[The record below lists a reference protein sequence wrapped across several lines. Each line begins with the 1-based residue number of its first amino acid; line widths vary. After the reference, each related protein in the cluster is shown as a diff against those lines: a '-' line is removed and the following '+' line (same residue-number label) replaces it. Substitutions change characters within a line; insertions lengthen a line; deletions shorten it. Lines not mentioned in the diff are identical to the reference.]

1 MFNGV
6 NSAENASRPTPSSL
20 RNTER
25 LSPENVVSLDQF
37 RINNS
42 RTAYRGVFRAAYI
55 PFPLFSSIGVARPVS
70 RISLSLPLSAATRER
85 TFFFFFFFLV
95 VYDEGEGE
103 TKGSGGNSVVPWPSS
118 SQTNGIGTN
127 EAGSPLIPKRE
138 MRMEVVR
145 EIIPYTH
152 VPCGVSMRKI
162 DFFKAPR
169 PQFLTRFLIGN
180 DIPRRASPSGRG
192 RARGNNTQDRFSS
205 CFFPSVF
212 HPPIRVNNDTRASD
226 HIKFSYFFYQCFVR
240 GILIIVEDLSKRNR
254 ML

>member
-1 MFNGV
+1 MPADPCRLLSVTRRG
-6 NSAENASRPTPSSL
+6 SALKTSFPSISFALTTREPLIEGCSAPRISASL
-20 RNTER
+20 
-25 LSPENVVSLDQF
+25 
-37 RINNS
+37 
-42 RTAYRGVFRAAYI
+42 
-55 PFPLFSSIGVARPVS
+55 LFSSIGVARPVS
-70 RISLSLPLSAATRER
+70 RISLFFCLPLRER
-85 TFFFFFFFLV
+85 EDKFLLLLLLV
-95 VYDEGEGE
+95 VYDEGEE
-103 TKGSGGNSVVPWPSS
+103 ERKGSGGNSVVPRPSS

-192 RARGNNTQDRFSS
+192 NNTQDRFSS
-205 CFFPSVF
+205 RFSPPFFSSPYPS
-212 HPPIRVNNDTRASD
+212 
-226 HIKFSYFFYQCFVR
+226 
-240 GILIIVEDLSKRNR
+240 
-254 ML
+254 

>member
-1 MFNGV
+1 MGWTRRKMPADPCRLLSV
-6 NSAENASRPTPSSL
+6 TRRGSALKTSFPSISFALTTREPLIEGCSAPRISASL
-20 RNTER
+20 
-25 LSPENVVSLDQF
+25 
-37 RINNS
+37 
-42 RTAYRGVFRAAYI
+42 
-55 PFPLFSSIGVARPVS
+55 LFSSIGVARPVS
-70 RISLSLPLSAATRER
+70 RISLFFCLPLRER
-85 TFFFFFFFLV
+85 EDKFLLLLLLV
-95 VYDEGEGE
+95 VYDEGEE
-103 TKGSGGNSVVPWPSS
+103 ERKGSGGNSVVPRPSS

-192 RARGNNTQDRFSS
+192 NNTQDRFSS
-205 CFFPSVF
+205 RFSPPLFSSPYPSW
-212 HPPIRVNNDTRASD
+212 S
-226 HIKFSYFFYQCFVR
+226 
-240 GILIIVEDLSKRNR
+240 
-254 ML
+254 

>member
-1 MFNGV
+1 MPADPRRLLSVTRRG
-6 NSAENASRPTPSSL
+6 SALKTSFPSISFALTTREPLIEGCSAPRISASL
-20 RNTER
+20 
-25 LSPENVVSLDQF
+25 
-37 RINNS
+37 
-42 RTAYRGVFRAAYI
+42 
-55 PFPLFSSIGVARPVS
+55 LFSSIGVARPVS
-70 RISLSLPLSAATRER
+70 RISLFFCLPLRER
-85 TFFFFFFFLV
+85 EEKFLLLLLLV
-95 VYDEGEGE
+95 VYDEGEE
-103 TKGSGGNSVVPWPSS
+103 ERKGSGGNSVVPRPSS

-192 RARGNNTQDRFSS
+192 NNTQDRFSS
-205 CFFPSVF
+205 RFSPPLFSSPYPS
-212 HPPIRVNNDTRASD
+212 
-226 HIKFSYFFYQCFVR
+226 
-240 GILIIVEDLSKRNR
+240 
-254 ML
+254 

>member
-1 MFNGV
+1 MGWTRRKMPADPRRLLSV
-6 NSAENASRPTPSSL
+6 TRRGSALKTSFPSISFALTTREPLIEGCSAPRISASL
-20 RNTER
+20 
-25 LSPENVVSLDQF
+25 L
-37 RINNS
+37 
-42 RTAYRGVFRAAYI
+42 
-55 PFPLFSSIGVARPVS
+55 FPSIGVARPVS
-70 RISLSLPLSAATRER
+70 RISLFFCLPLRER
-85 TFFFFFFFLV
+85 EEKFLLLLLLLV
-95 VYDEGEGE
+95 VYDEGEE
-103 TKGSGGNSVVPWPSS
+103 ERKGSGGNSVVPRPSS

-192 RARGNNTQDRFSS
+192 NNTQDRFSS
-205 CFFPSVF
+205 RFSPPLFSSPYPS
-212 HPPIRVNNDTRASD
+212 
-226 HIKFSYFFYQCFVR
+226 
-240 GILIIVEDLSKRNR
+240 
-254 ML
+254 

>member
-1 MFNGV
+1 MPADPRRLLSVTRRG
-6 NSAENASRPTPSSL
+6 SALKTSFPSISFALTTREPLIEGCSAPRISASL
-20 RNTER
+20 
-25 LSPENVVSLDQF
+25 
-37 RINNS
+37 
-42 RTAYRGVFRAAYI
+42 
-55 PFPLFSSIGVARPVS
+55 LFSSIGVARPVS
-70 RISLSLPLSAATRER
+70 RISLFFCLPLRER
-85 TFFFFFFFLV
+85 EDKFLLLLLLV
-95 VYDEGEGE
+95 VYDEGEE
-103 TKGSGGNSVVPWPSS
+103 ERKGSGGNSVVPRPSS

-192 RARGNNTQDRFSS
+192 NNTQDRFSS
-205 CFFPSVF
+205 RFSPPLFSSPYPS
-212 HPPIRVNNDTRASD
+212 
-226 HIKFSYFFYQCFVR
+226 
-240 GILIIVEDLSKRNR
+240 
-254 ML
+254 

>member
-1 MFNGV
+1 MPADPRRLLSVTRRG
-6 NSAENASRPTPSSL
+6 SALKTSFPSISFAL
-20 RNTER
+20 TTRE
-25 LSPENVVSLDQF
+25 
-37 RINNS
+37 
-42 RTAYRGVFRAAYI
+42 
-55 PFPLFSSIGVARPVS
+55 PLIEGSSAP
-70 RISLSLPLSAATRER
+70 RISLSLYFPRSEWLVQCLEFLSLPLSAATRER

-103 TKGSGGNSVVPWPSS
+103 TKRSGGNSVVPWPSS

-192 RARGNNTQDRFSS
+192 RGQR
-205 CFFPSVF
+205 
-212 HPPIRVNNDTRASD
+212 
-226 HIKFSYFFYQCFVR
+226 K
-240 GILIIVEDLSKRNR
+240 
-254 ML
+254 

>member
-1 MFNGV
+1 MPADPRRLLSVTRRG
-6 NSAENASRPTPSSL
+6 SALKTSFPSISFALTTREPLIEGCSAPRISASL
-20 RNTER
+20 
-25 LSPENVVSLDQF
+25 
-37 RINNS
+37 
-42 RTAYRGVFRAAYI
+42 
-55 PFPLFSSIGVARPVS
+55 LFSSIGVARPVS
-70 RISLSLPLSAATRER
+70 RISLFFCLPLRER
-85 TFFFFFFFLV
+85 EDKFLLLLLLV
-95 VYDEGEGE
+95 VYDEGEE
-103 TKGSGGNSVVPWPSS
+103 ERKGSGGNSVVPRPSS

-192 RARGNNTQDRFSS
+192 NNTQDRFSS
-205 CFFPSVF
+205 RFS
-212 HPPIRVNNDTRASD
+212 PPL
-226 HIKFSYFFYQCFVR
+226 FSSPYP
-240 GILIIVEDLSKRNR
+240 N
-254 ML
+254 

>member
-1 MFNGV
+1 MPADPRRLLSVTRRG
-6 NSAENASRPTPSSL
+6 SALKTSFPSISFALTTREPLIEGCSAPRISASL
-20 RNTER
+20 
-25 LSPENVVSLDQF
+25 
-37 RINNS
+37 
-42 RTAYRGVFRAAYI
+42 
-55 PFPLFSSIGVARPVS
+55 LFSSIGVARPVS
-70 RISLSLPLSAATRER
+70 RISLFFCLPLRER
-85 TFFFFFFFLV
+85 EDKFLLLLLLLLV
-95 VYDEGEGE
+95 VYDEGEE
-103 TKGSGGNSVVPWPSS
+103 ERKGSGGNSVVPRPSS

-192 RARGNNTQDRFSS
+192 NNTQDRFSS
-205 CFFPSVF
+205 RFSPPLFSSPHPS
-212 HPPIRVNNDTRASD
+212 
-226 HIKFSYFFYQCFVR
+226 
-240 GILIIVEDLSKRNR
+240 
-254 ML
+254 

>member
-1 MFNGV
+1 MPADPRRLLSVTRRG
-6 NSAENASRPTPSSL
+6 SALKTSFPSISFALTTREPLIEGCSAPRISASL
-20 RNTER
+20 
-25 LSPENVVSLDQF
+25 
-37 RINNS
+37 
-42 RTAYRGVFRAAYI
+42 
-55 PFPLFSSIGVARPVS
+55 LFSSIGVARPVS
-70 RISLSLPLSAATRER
+70 RISLFFCLPLRER
-85 TFFFFFFFLV
+85 EDKFLLLLLV
-95 VYDEGEGE
+95 VYDEGEE
-103 TKGSGGNSVVPWPSS
+103 ERKGSGGNSVVPRPSS

-192 RARGNNTQDRFSS
+192 NNTQDRFSS
-205 CFFPSVF
+205 RFSPPLFSSPYPS
-212 HPPIRVNNDTRASD
+212 
-226 HIKFSYFFYQCFVR
+226 
-240 GILIIVEDLSKRNR
+240 
-254 ML
+254 

>member
-1 MFNGV
+1 MPADPRRLLSVTRRG
-6 NSAENASRPTPSSL
+6 SALKTSFPSISFALTTREPLIEGCSAPRISASL
-20 RNTER
+20 
-25 LSPENVVSLDQF
+25 
-37 RINNS
+37 
-42 RTAYRGVFRAAYI
+42 
-55 PFPLFSSIGVARPVS
+55 LFSSIGVARPVS
-70 RISLSLPLSAATRER
+70 RISLFFCLPLRER
-85 TFFFFFFFLV
+85 EDKFLLLLLLV
-95 VYDEGEGE
+95 VYDEGEE
-103 TKGSGGNSVVPWPSS
+103 ERKGSGGNSVVPRPSS

-192 RARGNNTQDRFSS
+192 NNTQDRFSS
-205 CFFPSVF
+205 RFS
-212 HPPIRVNNDTRASD
+212 PPL
-226 HIKFSYFFYQCFVR
+226 FSPPYT
-240 GILIIVEDLSKRNR
+240 S
-254 ML
+254 

>member
-42 RTAYRGVFRAAYI
+42 RTAYRGVLRAAYI
-55 PFPLFSSIGVARPVS
+55 RLPFIFLGVARPVS
-70 RISLSLPLSAATRER
+70 RISLFFCLPLRER
-85 TFFFFFFFLV
+85 EEKFLLLLLLV
-95 VYDEGEGE
+95 VYDEGEE
-103 TKGSGGNSVVPWPSS
+103 ERKGSGGNSVVPRPSS

-192 RARGNNTQDRFSS
+192 NNTQDRFSS
-205 CFFPSVF
+205 RFSPPLFSPPYPS
-212 HPPIRVNNDTRASD
+212 
-226 HIKFSYFFYQCFVR
+226 
-240 GILIIVEDLSKRNR
+240 
-254 ML
+254 

>member
-1 MFNGV
+1 MPADPRRLLSVTRRG
-6 NSAENASRPTPSSL
+6 SALKTSFPSISFALTTREPLIEGCSAPRISASL
-20 RNTER
+20 
-25 LSPENVVSLDQF
+25 
-37 RINNS
+37 
-42 RTAYRGVFRAAYI
+42 
-55 PFPLFSSIGVARPVS
+55 LFSSIGVARPVS
-70 RISLSLPLSAATRER
+70 RISLFFCLPLRER
-85 TFFFFFFFLV
+85 EEKCLLLLLLLLV
-95 VYDEGEGE
+95 VYDEGEE
-103 TKGSGGNSVVPWPSS
+103 ERKGSGGNSVVPRPSS

-192 RARGNNTQDRFSS
+192 NNTQDRFSS
-205 CFFPSVF
+205 RFSPPLFSSPYPS
-212 HPPIRVNNDTRASD
+212 
-226 HIKFSYFFYQCFVR
+226 
-240 GILIIVEDLSKRNR
+240 
-254 ML
+254 

>member
-1 MFNGV
+1 MPADPRRLLSVTRRG
-6 NSAENASRPTPSSL
+6 SALKTSFPSISFALTTREPLIEGCSAPRISASL
-20 RNTER
+20 
-25 LSPENVVSLDQF
+25 
-37 RINNS
+37 
-42 RTAYRGVFRAAYI
+42 
-55 PFPLFSSIGVARPVS
+55 LFFSIGVARPVS
-70 RISLSLPLSAATRER
+70 RISLFFCLPLRER
-85 TFFFFFFFLV
+85 EDKFLLLLLLV
-95 VYDEGEGE
+95 VYDEGEE
-103 TKGSGGNSVVPWPSS
+103 ERKGSGGNSVVPRPSS

-192 RARGNNTQDRFSS
+192 NNTQDRFSS
-205 CFFPSVF
+205 RFSPPLFSSPYPS
-212 HPPIRVNNDTRASD
+212 
-226 HIKFSYFFYQCFVR
+226 
-240 GILIIVEDLSKRNR
+240 
-254 ML
+254 

>member
-1 MFNGV
+1 MPADPRRLLSVTRRG
-6 NSAENASRPTPSSL
+6 SALKTSFPSISFALTTREPLIEGCSAPRISASL
-20 RNTER
+20 
-25 LSPENVVSLDQF
+25 
-37 RINNS
+37 
-42 RTAYRGVFRAAYI
+42 
-55 PFPLFSSIGVARPVS
+55 LFSSIGVARPVS
-70 RISLSLPLSAATRER
+70 RISLFFCLPLRER
-85 TFFFFFFFLV
+85 EEKCLLLLLLV
-95 VYDEGEGE
+95 VYDEGEE
-103 TKGSGGNSVVPWPSS
+103 ERKGSGGNSVVPRPSS

-192 RARGNNTQDRFSS
+192 NNTQDRFSS
-205 CFFPSVF
+205 RFSPPLFSSPYPS
-212 HPPIRVNNDTRASD
+212 
-226 HIKFSYFFYQCFVR
+226 
-240 GILIIVEDLSKRNR
+240 
-254 ML
+254 

>member
-42 RTAYRGVFRAAYI
+42 RTAYRGVLRAAYI
-55 PFPLFSSIGVARPVS
+55 RLPFIFLDRSGSSSVSNFSLLL
-70 RISLSLPLSAATRER
+70 LSLRER
-85 TFFFFFFFLV
+85 EEKCLLLLLLV
-95 VYDEGEGE
+95 VYDEGEE
-103 TKGSGGNSVVPWPSS
+103 ERKGSGGNSVVPWPSS

-192 RARGNNTQDRFSS
+192 NNTQDRFSS
-205 CFFPSVF
+205 RFSPPLFSPPYPS
-212 HPPIRVNNDTRASD
+212 
-226 HIKFSYFFYQCFVR
+226 
-240 GILIIVEDLSKRNR
+240 
-254 ML
+254 

>member
-1 MFNGV
+1 MPADPCRLLSVTRRG
-6 NSAENASRPTPSSL
+6 SALKTSFPSISFALTTREPLIEGCSAPRISASL
-20 RNTER
+20 
-25 LSPENVVSLDQF
+25 
-37 RINNS
+37 
-42 RTAYRGVFRAAYI
+42 
-55 PFPLFSSIGVARPVS
+55 LFSSIGVARPVS
-70 RISLSLPLSAATRER
+70 RISLFFCLPLRER
-85 TFFFFFFFLV
+85 EDKFLLLLLLV
-95 VYDEGEGE
+95 VYDEGEE
-103 TKGSGGNSVVPWPSS
+103 ERKGSGGNSVVPRPSS

-192 RARGNNTQDRFSS
+192 NNTQDRFSS
-205 CFFPSVF
+205 RFSPPLFSSPYPS
-212 HPPIRVNNDTRASD
+212 
-226 HIKFSYFFYQCFVR
+226 
-240 GILIIVEDLSKRNR
+240 
-254 ML
+254 

>member
-1 MFNGV
+1 MGWTRRKMPADPRRLLSV
-6 NSAENASRPTPSSL
+6 TRRGSALKTSFPSISFALTTREPLIEGCSAPRISASL
-20 RNTER
+20 
-25 LSPENVVSLDQF
+25 L
-37 RINNS
+37 
-42 RTAYRGVFRAAYI
+42 
-55 PFPLFSSIGVARPVS
+55 FPSIGVARPVS
-70 RISLSLPLSAATRER
+70 RISLFFCLPLRER
-85 TFFFFFFFLV
+85 EEKFLLLLLV
-95 VYDEGEGE
+95 VYDEGEE
-103 TKGSGGNSVVPWPSS
+103 ERKGSGGNSVVPRPSS

-192 RARGNNTQDRFSS
+192 NNTQDRFSS
-205 CFFPSVF
+205 RFSPPLFSSPYPS
-212 HPPIRVNNDTRASD
+212 
-226 HIKFSYFFYQCFVR
+226 
-240 GILIIVEDLSKRNR
+240 
-254 ML
+254 

>member
-1 MFNGV
+1 MPADPRRLLSVTRRG
-6 NSAENASRPTPSSL
+6 SALKTSFPSISFALTTREPLIEGCSAPRISASL
-20 RNTER
+20 
-25 LSPENVVSLDQF
+25 L
-37 RINNS
+37 
-42 RTAYRGVFRAAYI
+42 
-55 PFPLFSSIGVARPVS
+55 FPSIGVARPVS
-70 RISLSLPLSAATRER
+70 RISLFFCLPLRER
-85 TFFFFFFFLV
+85 EEKFLLLLLV
-95 VYDEGEGE
+95 VYDEGEE
-103 TKGSGGNSVVPWPSS
+103 ERKGSGGNSVVPRPSS

-192 RARGNNTQDRFSS
+192 NNTQDRFSS
-205 CFFPSVF
+205 RFSPPLFSSPYPS
-212 HPPIRVNNDTRASD
+212 
-226 HIKFSYFFYQCFVR
+226 
-240 GILIIVEDLSKRNR
+240 
-254 ML
+254 

>member
-1 MFNGV
+1 MGWTRRKMPADPRRLLSV
-6 NSAENASRPTPSSL
+6 TRRGSALKTSFPSISFALTTREPLIEGCSAPRISASL
-20 RNTER
+20 
-25 LSPENVVSLDQF
+25 
-37 RINNS
+37 
-42 RTAYRGVFRAAYI
+42 
-55 PFPLFSSIGVARPVS
+55 LFSSIGVARPVS
-70 RISLSLPLSAATRER
+70 RISLFFCLPLRER
-85 TFFFFFFFLV
+85 EDKFLLLLLLV
-95 VYDEGEGE
+95 VYDEGEE
-103 TKGSGGNSVVPWPSS
+103 ERKGSGGNSVVPRPSS

-192 RARGNNTQDRFSS
+192 NNTQDRFSS
-205 CFFPSVF
+205 RFSPPLFSSPYPSW
-212 HPPIRVNNDTRASD
+212 S
-226 HIKFSYFFYQCFVR
+226 
-240 GILIIVEDLSKRNR
+240 
-254 ML
+254 

>member
-1 MFNGV
+1 MPADPRRLLSVTRRG
-6 NSAENASRPTPSSL
+6 SALKTSFPSISFALTTREPLIEGCSAPRISASL
-20 RNTER
+20 
-25 LSPENVVSLDQF
+25 
-37 RINNS
+37 
-42 RTAYRGVFRAAYI
+42 
-55 PFPLFSSIGVARPVS
+55 LFSSIGVARPVS
-70 RISLSLPLSAATRER
+70 RISLFFCLLWEREEK
-85 TFFFFFFFLV
+85 FLLLLLLLV
-95 VYDEGEGE
+95 VYDEGEE
-103 TKGSGGNSVVPWPSS
+103 ERKGSGGNSVVPRPSS

-192 RARGNNTQDRFSS
+192 NNTQDRFSS
-205 CFFPSVF
+205 RFSPPLFSSPYPS
-212 HPPIRVNNDTRASD
+212 
-226 HIKFSYFFYQCFVR
+226 
-240 GILIIVEDLSKRNR
+240 
-254 ML
+254 

>member
-1 MFNGV
+1 MPADPRRLLSVTRRG
-6 NSAENASRPTPSSL
+6 SALKTSFPSISFALTTREPLIEGCSAPRISASL
-20 RNTER
+20 
-25 LSPENVVSLDQF
+25 
-37 RINNS
+37 
-42 RTAYRGVFRAAYI
+42 
-55 PFPLFSSIGVARPVS
+55 LFSSIGVARPVS
-70 RISLSLPLSAATRER
+70 RISLFFCLPLRER
-85 TFFFFFFFLV
+85 EDKFLLLLLLV
-95 VYDEGEGE
+95 VYDEGEE
-103 TKGSGGNSVVPWPSS
+103 ERKGSGGNSVVPRPSS

-192 RARGNNTQDRFSS
+192 NNTQDRFSS
-205 CFFPSVF
+205 RFSPPLFSSPHPS
-212 HPPIRVNNDTRASD
+212 
-226 HIKFSYFFYQCFVR
+226 
-240 GILIIVEDLSKRNR
+240 
-254 ML
+254 